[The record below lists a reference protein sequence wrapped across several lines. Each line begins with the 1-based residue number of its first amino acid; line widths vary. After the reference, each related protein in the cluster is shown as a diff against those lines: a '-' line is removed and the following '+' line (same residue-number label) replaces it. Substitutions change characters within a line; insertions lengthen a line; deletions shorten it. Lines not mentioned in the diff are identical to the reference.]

1 MPSKT
6 HHHPH
11 LIQINKHHLETLLRS
26 IFTLLKKVENMN
38 QLNSHKIAFLTRSIK
53 AQNYLIKLTPF
64 LVSLSLIT
72 FIVSPSSLIYFL
84 HHFNFYF
91 STFSLQLFTH
101 TIDKNCMFLIC
112 NGLLVFVGIT
122 RSLSWTS
129 SVDESY
135 NYVKDDSKSLFSKNI
150 EAIKESML
158 VMNEKTKEL
167 EEESE
172 EVEDKVE
179 NINFKEGKRSSILVL
194 EQEEELEE
202 ESMLFDEGDKE
213 EDKESEMVERVED
226 EEVLEEANLVL
237 STEELNKKFD
247 DFIKKM
253 KKDLRIEAQK

>member
-1 MPSKT
+1 
-6 HHHPH
+6 
-11 LIQINKHHLETLLRS
+11 
-26 IFTLLKKVENMN
+26 
-38 QLNSHKIAFLTRSIK
+38 
-53 AQNYLIKLTPF
+53 
-64 LVSLSLIT
+64 
-72 FIVSPSSLIYFL
+72 
-84 HHFNFYF
+84 
-91 STFSLQLFTH
+91 
-101 TIDKNCMFLIC
+101 MFLIC

>member
-1 MPSKT
+1 
-6 HHHPH
+6 
-11 LIQINKHHLETLLRS
+11 
-26 IFTLLKKVENMN
+26 MN
-38 QLNSHKIAFLTRSIK
+38 QLNSHRISFLSRSIK

-72 FIVSPSSLIYFL
+72 FIVSPSSLISFL

-122 RSLSWTS
+122 RSLSWS
-129 SVDESY
+129 SSIDESS
-135 NYVKDDSKSLFSKNI
+135 NYVKEPMLVVKDKTNEPNNEENI
-150 EAIKESML
+150 EDEYTMEIKYSS
-158 VMNEKTKEL
+158 EKAEEGV
-167 EEESE
+167 EEE
-172 EVEDKVE
+172 
-179 NINFKEGKRSSILVL
+179 KRSSILVL
-194 EQEEELEE
+194 DQEEGVEE
-202 ESMLFDEGDKE
+202 ESRLFGERNEE
-213 EDKESEMVERVED
+213 EDKKSEIVKRVEN